1 MSDVLTYLLNYA
13 LDHNIGFTMLN
24 DIDNDWPSL
33 AVPERNMMF
42 INANWYKHE
51 ELPMIVAHEIGH
63 MLNGQSCYMYDK
75 SSVGKINAESDANK
89 KAIELLLDYCTF
101 NDIEFNSYVMF
112 LQQFCI
118 PIKYEYIVR
127 RKMAMS

>member
-1 MSDVLTYLLNYA
+1 
-13 LDHNIGFTMLN
+13 
-24 DIDNDWPSL
+24 
-33 AVPERNMMF
+33 VPERNMMF

-63 MLNGQSCYMYDK
+63 MLNGQTCYMYDK
-75 SSVGKINAESDANK
+75 STVGKINAESEANK
-89 KAIELLLDYCTF
+89 KAVELLMNYCID
-101 NDIEFNSYVMF
+101 NDIEFNSYIMF

>member
-63 MLNGQSCYMYDK
+63 MLNGQTCYMYDK
-75 SSVGKINAESDANK
+75 STVGKINAESEANK
-89 KAIELLLDYCTF
+89 KAVELLMNYCID
-101 NDIEFNSYVMF
+101 NDIEFNSYIMF